1 MNCLGTPPV
10 TCWGGRFIFFQSAYT
25 QIRQVNQ
32 STFRVN
38 TLKLWPRLKPNQTS
52 QHLESTRGLYSSLLR
67 ETCKFILKKISPFY
81 KKKCIW
87 PIYKKKK
94 PLISAFIKNS
104 IFVLKNKDP
113 WCQHFESIQWATC
126 LRKLKQEKRKIKLGC
141 PLWVVCG
148 HTCFEVKKRSRLD
161 QLGPI
166 LLLLIP
172 LSLNLLYFPLCST
185 GGLLVTRLPSG

>member
-1 MNCLGTPPV
+1 MDQFGWNLAPLFMDSP
-10 TCWGGRFIFFQSAYT
+10 WIFDPGYT

-38 TLKLWPRLKPNQTS
+38 TLKLWPKLKPNQTS
-52 QHLESTRGLYSSLLR
+52 QHLESTRGSLFFVINGDLQIY
-67 ETCKFILKKISPFY
+67 FKKISPFY
-81 KKKCIW
+81 KKNAYGPFI
-87 PIYKKKK
+87 KKMK

-104 IFVLKNKDP
+104 IFLKSTDP
-113 WCQHFESIQWATC
+113 WCQHFESIPWATC
-126 LRKLKQEKRKIKLGC
+126 LRKLKQEKRKMMLGC
-141 PLWVVCG
+141 PLWLVCG

-185 GGLLVTRLPSG
+185 GGLLVTRLSSG